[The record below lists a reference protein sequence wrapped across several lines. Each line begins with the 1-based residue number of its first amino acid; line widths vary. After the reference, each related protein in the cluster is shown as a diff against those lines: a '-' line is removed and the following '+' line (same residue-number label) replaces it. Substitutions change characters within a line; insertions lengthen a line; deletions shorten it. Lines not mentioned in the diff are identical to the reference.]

1 MDPKARRRVLR
12 LISNGMYV
20 VTSPIGEEH
29 AAATITWLTQIS
41 FEPPLISMGVRP
53 GSRISEALHASR
65 VVTIHPLSEDQ
76 QDLAKSFFASP
87 ELDLE
92 AEPPTIAGHAFA
104 AGRHGARLLSARAWI
119 TGRVIETLDCGG
131 DHNLV
136 VVEVQGIG
144 EAGEGEMHPLT
155 VQASPWSYGG

>member
-1 MDPKARRRVLR
+1 MDPKVRRRVLR

-41 FEPPLISMGVRP
+41 FDPPLISMGVRP

-65 VVTIHPLSEDQ
+65 LATIHLVSEDQ
-76 QDLAKSFFASP
+76 QEIARSFFAPP
-87 ELDLE
+87 EVDLE
-92 AEPPTIAGHAFA
+92 AQPPTLAGHPFEP
-104 AGRHGARLLSARAWI
+104 GPHGARLLAAPAWI

-131 DHNLV
+131 DHDLV
-136 VVEVQGIG
+136 IVEVEGIG
-144 EAGEGEMHPLT
+144 ETGNDEVRPLT